1 MLHSQYQLSQLDL
14 DLFINSSATENEAT
28 MTAKDEFLHPRS
40 RYHGQ
45 IKPEELVFNANLQE
59 FTQRISFICNLQT
72 NGKLSA
78 EASYQQV
85 KDLWQQLERTS
96 NSLKITERVSHA
108 SPQWE
113 DYKVVSITSDVRSY
127 L

>member
-1 MLHSQYQLSQLDL
+1 MLHSQYQQSQSDL
-14 DLFINSSATENEAT
+14 DLFINPSATRNEAT
-28 MTAKDEFLHPRS
+28 MTTKDEFLYPRS

-78 EASYQQV
+78 EASYQQI

-96 NSLKITERVSHA
+96 NSLKIAERVSYA

-113 DYKVVSITSDVRSY
+113 D
-127 L
+127 